1 MTPRCVHVI
10 DDEDA
15 IRRSMHL
22 MLRVLGFGVQTFE
35 SGTSF
40 MAAQPELDCG
50 CILLDLRMPEIDGLE
65 VQRRLNARGSDHSV
79 IVMSGHG
86 DLGMAVTA
94 MEQGAI
100 AFLEKPFP
108 RAALVEVLEL
118 AFLRLENPEE
128 YRGYLRS
135 AAATVQS
142 LDATDQKVLGLLSRG
157 YDAGSIG
164 QQTGLST
171 MAIAAS
177 RARIFAE
184 LRAETVT
191 EVLRLAFAAR
201 RAASH

>member
-1 MTPRCVHVI
+1 
-10 DDEDA
+10 
-15 IRRSMHL
+15 
-22 MLRVLGFGVQTFE
+22 
-35 SGTSF
+35 